1 MLLGLLLLIFPWLS
15 YAQDITTHQNPMYAQ
30 LNEFAKPDNVSF
42 EIWHYPLSSYD
53 AEAISQ
59 TITNKSEVRMV
70 SIPFCQLSD
79 NNSIPLLQALSQRH
93 DLRVVDLRSNELCR
107 KAMEQL
113 ALITLNNPELR
124 ELNLSGNFFA
134 TDEFT
139 NVVGNLRLNG
149 NLRSLDLHGI
159 SLSKKTVEML
169 IVTLPTLKGL
179 QNLNLTFTQIPPDL
193 RLPLLREIASLSTL
207 ESVSLAYENMM
218 GLGAELAGIIRQCP
232 KLKKLDLSQ
241 CRLYLEDSIKIQQAF
256 QQSKSEGIF
265 KKKQE
270 KPKYTRFIL

>member
-1 MLLGLLLLIFPWLS
+1 MLLGLLLLISPWLS
-15 YAQDITTHQNPMYAQ
+15 YAQDITLHQNPLYAQ
-30 LNEFAKPDNVSF
+30 LNEFAKPDNVTF
-42 EIWHYPLSSYD
+42 EIWHHPLSSYD
-53 AEAISQ
+53 AEAIGKM
-59 TITNKSEVRMV
+59 IANKNSVHMV

-79 NNSIPLLQALSQRH
+79 SNSLPLLHALSQRH
-93 DLRVVDLRSNELCR
+93 DLRVLDLRSNELCK
-107 KAMEQL
+107 KATEQL

-139 NVVGNLRLNG
+139 DVIGNLRLNG

-159 SLSKKTVEML
+159 SLSKKTVETL

-207 ESVSLAYENMM
+207 ETVSLAYENIM
-218 GLGAELAGIIRQCP
+218 GLGAELATIIRQCP

-241 CRLYLEDSIKIQQAF
+241 CRLHPEDIIKIQLASYQPK
-256 QQSKSEGIF
+256 SKGIF

-270 KPKYTRFIL
+270 KPKHTRFIL